1 MLSFISNVLGIIKTI
16 LNRLTAKDVL
26 YILIIIGLCWLL
38 WINYS
43 NMNKLED
50 QYKNNVEALKDTVSY
65 YKSKTGELVATKT
78 AFECDIKELEK
89 LNESL
94 HAEIKDLKIKNDV
107 LLGMHVSGKV
117 ENPSVD
123 TVFIVKQDS
132 IYKGFKHNFNFNND
146 WRTLEGYVAYIPDSL
161 GVNITKDEIY
171 FDYTL
176 ALDEK
181 NNIYIK
187 SSNPYVKYNE
197 FTGFVIPEKP
207 KPKKF
212 ELAIYAN
219 LEYKFKLNKLAPI
232 IGTELNYKG
241 FGGFYEFVPTN
252 SEHII
257 GIGYKFKILNF

>member
-16 LNRLTAKDVL
+16 LNKLTAKDVL
-26 YILIIIGLCWLL
+26 YILIIIGLGWLL
-38 WINYS
+38 WTNHS
-43 NMNKLED
+43 NMNKLEE
-50 QYKNNVEALKDTVSY
+50 QYKNNVEAFTDTVSY
-65 YKSKTGELVATKT
+65 YKSKTGELVASKT

-107 LLGMHVSGKV
+107 LSGMHVSGKV

-123 TVFIVKQDS
+123 TVFIVNQDS
-132 IYKGFKHNFNFNND
+132 ISNGFKHNFNFNND

-161 GVNITKDEIY
+161 GVNITKDETY

-176 ALDEK
+176 AIDEN

-187 SSNPYVKYNE
+187 SSNPYIKYNE

-207 KPKKF
+207 KLKKF
-212 ELAIYAN
+212 EWGIYAN
-219 LEYKFKLNKLAPI
+219 LEYNFKVNKIAPI
-232 IGTELNYKG
+232 IGTELVYKG
-241 FGGFYEFVPTN
+241 FTGFYEFVPTN
-252 SEHII
+252 SEHIF
-257 GIGYKFKILNF
+257 GIGYKFNIVKF